1 MRKDGKRL
9 RDVNPMYTIVPY
21 IMCERNDAL
30 NSVTVKIP
38 YAPLHSYLNASRKKG
53 EPISHMAVMLAAYVR
68 VLTQYPVLNR
78 FVVNRKVYAHNDIKV
93 SLVVLKPGS
102 ESDETMGKIDLA
114 LEDTIFDVNRKINEY
129 VEVSRNIEESN
140 SMDKLVSALTRIP
153 GLLRVAVG
161 LLKWM
166 DKHGIMPKS
175 VIDASPFHT
184 SLTISNLASI
194 RTKEIYH
201 HIYNFGTTSLF
212 ITMGSPEKTVE
223 MVDGEPKEV
232 RYLPLGVVM
241 DERIASG
248 LEYAQ
253 AFRKFAHYM
262 EHPEV
267 LEQPPESIKLDSPFV
282 KKEKKKKKEK

>member
-1 MRKDGKRL
+1 MRRDGKRL
-9 RDVNPMYTIVPY
+9 RDVNPMYTILPH
-21 IMCERNDAL
+21 ILGDRNDAL

-38 YAPLHSYLNASRKKG
+38 YAPVHKYLNDQRKKG

-68 VLTQYPVLNR
+68 VLTQFPVLNR
-78 FVVNRKVYAHNDIKV
+78 FVVNKKIYAHNDIKV
-93 SLVVLKPGS
+93 ALVVLKPGS
-102 ESDETMGKIDLA
+102 DSDETMGKVA
-114 LEDTIFDVNRKINEY
+114 LELGDTLFDVNRKINEY
-129 VEVSRNIEESN
+129 VEISRNVSETN
-140 SMDKLVSALTRIP
+140 SMDRLVSGLTRVP
-153 GLLRVAVG
+153 GLLRFAVSF
-161 LLKWM
+161 LKWM
-166 DKHGIMPKS
+166 DKHGIMPKA

-223 MVDGEPKEV
+223 MVAGEPKEV
-232 RYLPLGVVM
+232 RYLPLGIVM

-253 AFRKFAHYM
+253 AFRKFAYYM
-262 EHPEV
+262 EHPEL
-267 LEQPPESIKLDSPFV
+267 LEQPPETIKLDSPFV
-282 KKEKKKKKEK
+282 KKDKKK

>member
-9 RDVNPMYTIVPY
+9 RDVNPMYTIVPH
-21 IMCERNDAL
+21 IMSERNDAL

-38 YAPLHSYLNASRKKG
+38 YAPLHSYINASRKKG
-53 EPISHMAVMLAAYVR
+53 EPISHMAIMLAAYVR
-68 VLTQYPVLNR
+68 VLTQFPVLNR
-78 FVVNRKVYAHNDIKV
+78 FVVNKKVYAHNDVKV

-102 ESDETMGKIDLA
+102 ESDETMGKVDLE
-114 LEDTIFDVNRKINEY
+114 LGDTLFDVNRKINEY
-129 VEVSRNIEESN
+129 VEVNRKASESN
-140 SMDKLVSALTRIP
+140 SMDNLVSALTRVP
-153 GLLRVAVG
+153 GLLRFAVG

-175 VIDASPFHT
+175 IIEASPFHT

-212 ITMGSPEKTVE
+212 ITIGSPEKMLE
-223 MVDGEPKEV
+223 LVDGEPKEV
-232 RYLPLGVVM
+232 RYLPLGIVM

-253 AFRKFAHYM
+253 AFRKFSHYL
-262 EHPEV
+262 EHPEL
-267 LEQPPESIKLDSPFV
+267 LEQPPESIQLDSPFV
-282 KKEKKKKKEK
+282 EKEKKKKKEK